1 MGYKLI
7 ETLGPLVAPSLRS
20 GRYSFR
26 ALWSLFNLY
35 SLSNYHIAHGE
46 ESGDETTVDHVRT
59 TRPFRPRAR
68 ACCVW

>member
-35 SLSNYHIAHGE
+35 PYVSLSNYYLVNIFKYKDREVLG
-46 ESGDETTVDHVRT
+46 
-59 TRPFRPRAR
+59 
-68 ACCVW
+68 